1 MNSSN
6 CVYGERAN
14 GGGHGDVPTAPEV
27 VRYMLDLVGYTADK
41 NLSNIIILEPSCGE
55 GEFVVEIA
63 HRLMESALRFG
74 FDAQAAFI
82 RCVYGYDI
90 VEEKIQR
97 CRERIKE
104 LGLNPTDVHIRV
116 GDFLSAQLHEV
127 DVVVGNPPYV
137 RYENIPASQIDYI
150 KNTFPTFHY
159 RSDLY
164 IPFFE
169 KTLRAL
175 KPSGKHCFICA
186 NRWLKNE
193 YGRKLRRLIARCF
206 RLESIINLER
216 ANAFKEDVLAYPA
229 ITLISNSTHR
239 ETFEYAEVES
249 MDELANLHPT
259 ERNTPIDDE
268 WSDAFIQ
275 TNYSQLYTIEELGF
289 KIGIG
294 VATGADNIFISSELP
309 SLVEPELLLPALNAK
324 DLRGDTMCWHQEYLL
339 NPYTPSGELI
349 SLTHYPLAARYLES
363 HRERL
368 AERHVARKNTS
379 KWYKTID
386 RINPQLKSEAKILL
400 PDMSGNRYIFVD
412 EGRFYPLHN
421 LYYVIGHSVRKLKI
435 LSAILMSD
443 IIRQQISSI
452 TNNMNGGFPRWQ
464 SQYLRKLKVPDFM
477 AMEGAQEEQLIQSYD
492 EMDFEAVNRQ
502 VCLLYNNLTSTQNR
516 RTATPR
522 GHAKKKQE
530 SQLELTFDKDFM
542 PSMDR
547 VMHNKDVMSQ
557 LLINP
562 K

>member
-41 NLSNIIILEPSCGE
+41 NLSDTIILEPSCGE

-63 HRLMESALRFG
+63 GRLMESALRFG
-74 FDAQAAFI
+74 FDAQAAFV

-104 LGLNPTDVHIRV
+104 LGLDPTEAHINV
-116 GDFLSAQLHEV
+116 GDFLSAKVPEV

-137 RYENIPASQIDYI
+137 RYENIPACQLEYI

-159 RSDLY
+159 RADLY

-175 KPSGKHCFICA
+175 RPGGRHCFICA

-193 YGRKLRRLIARCF
+193 YGKKLRRLIARCF
-206 RLESIINLER
+206 RLETIVNLER
-216 ANAFKEDVLAYPA
+216 ADAFQEDVLAYPA
-229 ITLISNSTHR
+229 ITLISNNTRR
-239 ETFEYAEVES
+239 ETFVYAEVERVG
-249 MDELANLHPT
+249 ELVNLHPT
-259 ERNTPIDDE
+259 ERNTPVGDD

-275 TNYSQLYTIEELGF
+275 TEHSHLYTIEELGF

-309 SLVEPELLLPALNAK
+309 GLVEPELLLPAMNAK
-324 DLRGDTMCWHQEYLL
+324 DLRGDTMRWHQEYLL

-349 SLTHYPLAARYLES
+349 SLTQYPLAARYLES

-368 AERHVARKNTS
+368 ADRHVARKNTS

-386 RINPQLKSEAKILL
+386 RINPQLTSEAKILL

-421 LYYVIGHSVRKLKI
+421 LYYVTGHSVRKLKI

-477 AMEGAQEEQLIQSYD
+477 AMERAQEDKLIQSYD
-492 EMDFEAVNRQ
+492 EMDFDAVNSQ
-502 VCLLYNNLTSTQNR
+502 VSSLYDNLTAIQNR
-516 RTATPR
+516 RATTPR
-522 GHAKKKQE
+522 HHSKKKQE
-530 SQLELTFDKDFM
+530 SQLELAFDFA
-542 PSMDR
+542 
-547 VMHNKDVMSQ
+547 V
-557 LLINP
+557 
-562 K
+562 

>member
-6 CVYGERAN
+6 CVYGERAS

-41 NLSNIIILEPSCGE
+41 NLSGTIILEPSCGE
-55 GEFVVEIA
+55 GEFIVGIA
-63 HRLMESALRFG
+63 RRLMESALRFG
-74 FDAQAAFI
+74 FDAQAAFA

-90 VEEKIQR
+90 VEEKIQH

-104 LGLNPTDVHIRV
+104 LGLDPTDAHISV
-116 GDFLSAQLHEV
+116 GDFLSAQVPEV

-137 RYENIPASQIDYI
+137 RYENIPASQLDYI

-159 RSDLY
+159 RADLY

-175 KPSGKHCFICA
+175 KPGGKHCFICA

-193 YGRKLRRLIARCF
+193 YGRKLRRLVARCF
-206 RLESIINLER
+206 WLETIINLER
-216 ANAFKEDVLAYPA
+216 ADAFQEDVLAYPA
-229 ITLISNSTHR
+229 ITLISNNTRR
-239 ETFEYAEVES
+239 ETFGYAEVERVG
-249 MDELANLHPT
+249 ELASLHPT
-259 ERNTPIDDE
+259 ERNTPVDDD
-268 WSDAFIQ
+268 WSDAFIR
-275 TNYSQLYTIEELGF
+275 TDHSQLYTIEELGF

-309 SLVEPELLLPALNAK
+309 SLVESELLLPALNAK
-324 DLRGDTMCWHQEYLL
+324 DLRGDTMRWHQEYLL
-339 NPYTPSGELI
+339 NPYTSSGELI
-349 SLTHYPLAARYLES
+349 SLTRYPQAARYLES

-368 AERHVARKNTS
+368 ADRHVARKNAS

-386 RINPQLKSEAKILL
+386 RINPRLKSEAKILL

-421 LYYVIGHSVRKLKI
+421 LYYVTGHSVRKLKI

-477 AMEGAQEEQLIQSYD
+477 DMEGAQEDRLIQSYD
-492 EMDFEAVNRQ
+492 EMDFDAVNRQ
-502 VCLLYNNLTSTQNR
+502 VSSLYDNLTAIQNR
-516 RTATPR
+516 HRRVATPIH
-522 GHAKKKQE
+522 HAKKKQE
-530 SQLELTFDKDFM
+530 SQLELAFDFA
-542 PSMDR
+542 
-547 VMHNKDVMSQ
+547 V
-557 LLINP
+557 
-562 K
+562 